1 MVTATPLKQS
11 VAAPAPLAEDYT
23 LKLCEQLA
31 RWRYEDLPAA
41 VVRTLKFF
49 LLDTLGVIAGASN
62 APGIRELNQRLSKW
76 ESGGSATGLVGKR
89 RYSPPSAALANGAAA
104 HALDFDDQHD
114 PARVHTN
121 CVVLPTL
128 LATAEDISH
137 TSGIVSGR
145 DFLLAYAIST
155 ELHARLGL
163 ACYNSLGKG
172 WHPTM
177 VFGTPAASLGAASL
191 LKLDAAGMRNALGM
205 AFHQTSGSAQSMR
218 DGVIS
223 KRLGAGFAAR
233 SAVLGAFLAA
243 DGLTGT
249 RRPLEGNAG
258 LFSLYERDEV
268 KTELITQDLGTHWR
282 ITEYSFKPYPCCRCN
297 HTPVGLGIKLRGQ
310 GIKPSDVRAVEI
322 GMGKVNWL
330 TVGEPYD
337 VRRDSVVHAQFNA
350 AYTFA
355 RALTDARVD
364 LRSFLPTAIRDP
376 AVVALAGK
384 VRAVDDP
391 AIEPTAIEP
400 ARVTVTLNDGRVVE
414 VKSDTVKGSP
424 QEPMSEDE
432 LLAKFRDCLE
442 FGAGATRADADQ
454 LAAAIMHIESAADVG
469 AALVG
474 AFPQVK

>member
-1 MVTATPLKQS
+1 M
-11 VAAPAPLAEDYT
+11 
-23 LKLCEQLA
+23 
-31 RWRYEDLPAA
+31 
-41 VVRTLKFF
+41 
-49 LLDTLGVIAGASN
+49 DTLGVIAGATN
-62 APGIRELNQRLSKW
+62 APGIRELNQRLAKW
-76 ESGGSATGLVGKR
+76 ETGGSATGLVGKR
-89 RYSPPSAALANGAAA
+89 RYSPPTAALANGAAA

-114 PARVHTN
+114 PARVHSN
-121 CVVLPTL
+121 CVVLPAL
-128 LATAEDISH
+128 LATAEDI
-137 TSGIVSGR
+137 GKVSGR

-177 VFGTPAASLGAASL
+177 VFGTPSASLGAASL
-191 LKLDAAGMRNALGM
+191 LKLDAEGMRNALGM

-218 DGVIS
+218 DGVLS

-233 SAVLGAFLAA
+233 GAVLGAFLAA

-258 LFSLYERDEV
+258 LFALYERGEV
-268 KTELITQDLGTHWR
+268 KTDLITRDLGKHWR
-282 ITEYSFKPYPCCRCN
+282 ITEFSFKPYPCCRCN
-297 HTPVGLGIKLRGQ
+297 HTPIGLGIKLREQ
-310 GIKPSDVRAVEI
+310 GIKPGDVREVEI
-322 GMGKVNWL
+322 GMGNVNWL

-364 LRSFLPTAIRDP
+364 LRSFQKPAISDA

-384 VRAVDDP
+384 VRTVDDP
-391 AIEPTAIEP
+391 AIDPTAIEP

-424 QEPMSEDE
+424 QEPMSEAE
-432 LLAKFRDCLE
+432 FLAKFRDCLE
-442 FGAGATRADADQ
+442 FGTGAKRADADK
-454 LAAAIMHIESAADVG
+454 LAEAIMNIETATDAG

-474 AFPQVK
+474 AFPG

>member
-1 MVTATPLKQS
+1 MPTATPLKK
-11 VAAPAPLAEDYT
+11 APAATQPLADDYT
-23 LKLCEQLA
+23 LRLCEQLA
-31 RWRYEDLPAA
+31 RWRYGDLPDE

-49 LLDTLGVIAGASN
+49 LLDTLGVIAGAAN

-76 ESGGSATGLVGKR
+76 EAGGSATGLVGKR

-114 PARVHTN
+114 PARVHSN

-128 LATAEDISH
+128 LATAEDL
-137 TSGIVSGR
+137 GNVSGR

-191 LKLDAAGMRNALGM
+191 LKLDAEGMRNALGM

-233 SAVLGAFLAA
+233 GAVLGAFLAA

-258 LFSLYERDEV
+258 LFALYERDEV
-268 KTELITQDLGTHWR
+268 KTELITYELGRHWR

-297 HTPVGLGIKLRGQ
+297 HTPIGLGIKLRGQ
-310 GIKPSDVRAVEI
+310 GIKPSDVRSVEI
-322 GMGKVNWL
+322 GMGNVNWL

-364 LRSFLPTAIRDP
+364 LRSFQQAAISDP

-384 VRAVDDP
+384 VSAVDDP
-391 AIEPTAIEP
+391 AIDPTAIEP

-432 LLAKFRDCLE
+432 LLAKFRDCLD
-442 FGAGATRADADQ
+442 FGVGAKRAEADKLADA
-454 LAAAIMHIESAADVG
+454 IMQIESAPDVG

-474 AFPQVK
+474 AFPRAN